1 MRTNHNDSGK
11 PSLEGCVGLRYPLR
25 WVLQATY
32 PWVCGILTFNIKKI
46 EKWNGKLSKVT
57 GGNAI
62 VSLYGDEE
70 AAGAA
75 DSENSEK

>member
-1 MRTNHNDSGK
+1 MKSGK
-11 PSLEGCVGLRYPLR
+11 SP
-25 WVLQATY
+25 TY
-32 PWVCGILTFNIKKI
+32 FFGRGIVFHLYYQKI
-46 EKWNGKLSKVT
+46 EKWNGKLPKVT